1 VEGYT
6 TILLEIDEQLRG
18 VEPNVIVIPCGVGSL
33 AQTVVTHYKNKTNHA
48 SSPNAVLTVEPRTA
62 GSLHES
68 LKAGTSLSISTSST
82 IMTGLEC
89 GTISTA
95 AWPVLKEGVDVS
107 VTVSDS
113 EVHEAVLEL
122 EREGVG
128 AGPCGAAAL
137 AGLRFVASVDPKL
150 LHFGLDGESVVV
162 LICTEGEREYAVPVR
177 EH

>member
-6 TILLEIDEQLRG
+6 TMLLEIDEQLRG

-33 AQTVVTHYKNKTNHA
+33 AQAVVTHYKNKTNR
-48 SSPNAVLTVEPRTA
+48 SSPTAVLTVEPRTA

-122 EREGVG
+122 ERAGVG

-150 LHFGLDGESVVV
+150 LHFGLDEESVVV

-177 EH
+177 ED

>member
-1 VEGYT
+1 MM
-6 TILLEIDEQLRG
+6 LLEIDEQLNG
-18 VEPNVIVIPCGVGSL
+18 LKPTAIVTPCGVGSL
-33 AQTVVTHYKNKTNHA
+33 AQAIVKHYKTSNVPTA
-48 SSPNAVLTVEPRTA
+48 AVLTVEPQTA

-68 LKAGTSLSISTSST
+68 LKAGKLLSISTSST

-107 VTVSDS
+107 VTVSDW

-122 EREGVG
+122 EGEGIK

-137 AGLRFVASVDPKL
+137 AGLRFLASRDRSL
-150 LHFGLDGESVVV
+150 LGLDKGAVVV
-162 LICTEGEREYAVPVR
+162 LICTEGSREYRVPVKGN
-177 EH
+177 